1 MERRGCG
8 RDGCLGAHSVTS
20 PVTASGARADRARS
34 WRHSTR
40 HRLPL
45 YLAIAPFFVL
55 FIVFGLYPTMYSL
68 VLSFQDWN
76 GLGDP
81 EWVGLA
87 NYERLIGD
95 QTFWLSIRNTLIIFV
110 LSTFPMLVMALVI
123 AAMLNSTVRL
133 STAYRIAYFLPNI
146 TSIVAMAVLFGAIFG
161 EQFGI
166 VNTALRALELSGVG
180 WLTTPFGVQLTIAI
194 LITYQWTGY
203 NAIIF
208 LAGMQSINGELYEA
222 ARIDGAGPIRAFW
235 SITLPLLRPT
245 ILFVLVVSTITGLQS
260 FTEAQVLTGSGS
272 STNANAGGPG
282 QGGLTT
288 VLYFYQQAFSFNRF
302 GYGAAIAWGIFL
314 LVVIAT
320 IINWRLSA
328 ERAGKGWKR

>member
-1 MERRGCG
+1 
-8 RDGCLGAHSVTS
+8 VTS
-20 PVTASGARADRARS
+20 PVMTSGARALRARP
-34 WRHSTR
+34 WRRSTR
-40 HRLPL
+40 YRLPL

-87 NYERLIGD
+87 NYQRLVGD
-95 QTFWLSIRNTLIIFV
+95 PTFWLSIRNTLIIFV
-110 LSTFPMLVMALVI
+110 LSTFPMLVIALVV
-123 AAMLNSTVRL
+123 AAMLNSTVRF

-146 TSIVAMAVLFGAIFG
+146 TSVVAMAVLFGAIFG
-161 EQFGI
+161 ERFGL

-180 WLTTPFGVQLTIAI
+180 WLTTPFGVQLTISI

-208 LAGMQSINGELYEA
+208 LAGMQSINGDLYEA
-222 ARIDGAGPIRAFW
+222 ARIDGAGPIRSFW

-260 FTEAQVLTGSGS
+260 FTEAQVLTGSGAAN
-272 STNANAGGPG
+272 NANSGGPG

-320 IINWRLSA
+320 IINWRLTT
-328 ERAGKGWKR
+328 ERSPRGLKR